1 MKKINISLLC
11 LLFFASSIHA
21 QTTLACQFTNNN
33 GFTYEEGKW
42 KRSGFITEK
51 PFFIKIK
58 PNGIIDESSLKGVD
72 MNFEP
77 QCKRV
82 YSYVAPELL
91 ICYSTL
97 RSLLLNTKTLEGA
110 ISFLGGV
117 ALPNP
122 TRDDMSISL
131 FNCQSM

>member
-1 MKKINISLLC
+1 MMKINISLLC
-11 LLFFASSIHA
+11 LLFFASSVHA

-42 KRSGFITEK
+42 KRSGFNSEK

-58 PNGIIDESSLKGVD
+58 HNGIIVESSLKGVD
-72 MNFEP
+72 MNFAP

-82 YSYVAPELL
+82 YSSVAPELI
-91 ICYSTL
+91 ICYSTV
-97 RSLLLNTKTLEGA
+97 RSLLLNIKTLEGA

-122 TRDDMSISL
+122 TRDDIAISL
-131 FNCQSM
+131 FNCQAM